1 MGTRRTRSWPSS
13 TKTYPFSK
21 EGPGSKQLIRSEE
34 TTCTGDC
41 GSGMETGPVSTVAH
55 SPLGVIV
62 DPELTS
68 NSAKAES
75 RFSRALFESETND
88 VSK

>member
-1 MGTRRTRSWPSS
+1 
-13 TKTYPFSK
+13 
-21 EGPGSKQLIRSEE
+21 
-34 TTCTGDC
+34 
-41 GSGMETGPVSTVAH
+41 METGPVSTVAH

-62 DPELTS
+62 DPELMS
-68 NSAKAES
+68 HSALAES